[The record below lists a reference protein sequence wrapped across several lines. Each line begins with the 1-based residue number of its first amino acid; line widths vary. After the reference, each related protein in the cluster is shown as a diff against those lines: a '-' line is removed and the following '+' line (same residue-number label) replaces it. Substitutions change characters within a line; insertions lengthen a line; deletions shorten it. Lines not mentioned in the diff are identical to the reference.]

1 MEHRINPEVIC
12 KWKILP
18 IVAFHIRLWYN
29 KTRAVSRNNEKKGIE
44 GKAEDTGGLT
54 PVKDGNVPLRFLDRR
69 TFLMIFRCCS
79 YMKWEAQL

>member
-12 KWKILP
+12 KWQILP

-44 GKAEDTGGLT
+44 GKAKDTGGLT
-54 PVKDGNVPLRFLDRR
+54 PVKDDNAAMRKSSPR
-69 TFLMIFRCCS
+69 TGSISGQM
-79 YMKWEAQL
+79 EH